1 VDTTLIIK
9 IACAVIAVI
18 LVFVIIK
25 RRRSKAAK

>member
-9 IACAVIAVI
+9 IASLVIAVI

-25 RRRSKAAK
+25 RRRSKAGK